1 MVRMLLI
8 RGMLVGA
15 LAGLL
20 AFGFGSLFGEP
31 SVDSAI
37 AFEDR
42 MHQSMGMASEMELVS
57 RGIQSTIGL
66 FTGVIVY
73 GSALGGLFALVFA
86 YAYGRVGRLAPR
98 SVSAL
103 VAALGFVAIVLVP
116 ALTYPPNPPAVGE
129 PDTIGHRTALY
140 FTSMLIS
147 ILGISAAVAFARRL
161 VGRIG
166 IWNAVTVAGA
176 AFVVVVA
183 AAQFLLPAINEVPEH
198 FPADVLWRF
207 RVASLGIQVIL
218 WMTMGLI
225 FGALTERSL
234 GVAAHSGDLR

>member
-1 MVRMLLI
+1 MIRALLI

-31 SVDSAI
+31 PVDSAI
-37 AFEDR
+37 AFEDQ
-42 MHQSMGMASEMELVS
+42 MHQSMGMAPEMELVS
-57 RGIQSTIGL
+57 REVQSTIGL
-66 FTGVIVY
+66 FTGIVVY

-116 ALTYPPNPPAVGE
+116 ALTYPPSPPAVGE
-129 PDTIGHRTALY
+129 AATIGHRTALY
-140 FTSMLIS
+140 FAMMLIS
-147 ILGISAAVAFARRL
+147 LVGITAAVAFCQRL

-166 IWNAVTVAGA
+166 IWNAVTVAAGA
-176 AFVVVVA
+176 FLVIVA
-183 AAQFLLPAINEVPEH
+183 AAQFFLPAIDEVPEH

-207 RVASLGIQVIL
+207 RIASLGIQAIL
-218 WMTMGLI
+218 WTTLGLA
-225 FGALTERSL
+225 FGALTERRL
-234 GVAAHSGDLR
+234 TVRRL

>member
-1 MVRMLLI
+1 
-8 RGMLVGA
+8 MLVGA

-31 SVDSAI
+31 PVGSAI
-37 AFEDR
+37 AFEDQ
-42 MHQSMGMASEMELVS
+42 MHQSMGMAPEMELVS
-57 RGIQSTIGL
+57 REVQSTIGL
-66 FTGVIVY
+66 FTGVVIY
-73 GSALGGLFALVFA
+73 GSALGGLFALAFA
-86 YAYGRVGRLAPR
+86 YADGRVGRLAPR
-98 SVSAL
+98 GVSAL
-103 VAALGFVAIVLVP
+103 VAALGFIAIVLVP

-129 PDTIGHRTALY
+129 PETIGHRTALY
-140 FTSMLIS
+140 FAMMLIS
-147 ILGISAAVAFARRL
+147 LVGIAAAVAFGQRL

-176 AFVVVVA
+176 AFVAVVA

-207 RVASLGIQVIL
+207 RIASLGIQVIL
-218 WMTMGLI
+218 WTTMGLV

-234 GVAAHSGDLR
+234 SIRRA